1 MALTHAEHMILPCP
15 TRALLIVC
23 FASLPAIAQ
32 IEIVNTG
39 ASGAQVNLAGTYT
52 QNFDTLAN
60 TGSNLTPWS
69 DNSTLS
75 GWYAYQSSTGGIA
88 SYRPNNSARLASFG
102 GEGAADRA
110 LGSGLDSGS
119 GDSVHLGVRFRNSS
133 PVAISSVNISFDGEQ
148 WFQGGTHAGQF
159 DTLAFSYQVFD
170 GGTGGF
176 SVTDGWVAVDAL
188 TFTSPI
194 YGNPAGPLDGNLP
207 ANRVPDIASTINGV
221 SIAPGQE
228 IWFRWMATNQAA
240 VSDHGLAI
248 DNLTVTFGAIP
259 EPGAFAAWLGASAA
273 LTAGLRRRRR
283 SIG

>member
-1 MALTHAEHMILPCP
+1 MILPCP
-15 TRALLIVC
+15 TRALLIVY

-32 IEIVNTG
+32 IEIVDSG
-39 ASGAQVNLAGTYT
+39 ASGTQVNLAGTYT
-52 QNFDTLAN
+52 QNFDTLA
-60 TGSNLTPWS
+60 GSGTAATPWS
-69 DNSTLS
+69 NNSTLP
-75 GWYAYQSSTGGIA
+75 GWYAYRNVSGDLSFYT
-88 SYRPNNSARLASFG
+88 PNIGRLGSFG
-102 GEGAADRA
+102 GDGVADRA
-110 LGSGLDSGS
+110 LGSDLDQGAGEAISF
-119 GDSVHLGVRFRNSS
+119 GVSYLNSS
-133 PVAISSVNISFDGEQ
+133 SIAISSVNISFDGEQ

-283 SIG
+283 CFG